1 MDFKEYIKPGLII
14 LIPVLYV
21 IGVGIKKCKRI
32 SDNCIPLILGIIG
45 IVLSALWVFAS
56 SEIYGFKEVLIAIFT
71 SVTQGV
77 LVAAVSVFFNQMYK
91 QLSNDNKGE

>member
-1 MDFKEYIKPGLII
+1 MDFKEYIKPELII

-32 SDNCIPLILGIIG
+32 SDNCIPLILGTIG
-45 IVLSALWVFAS
+45 IILSALWVFAS
-56 SEIYGFKEVLIAIFT
+56 SDISGFKEVLIAIFT

-77 LVAAVSVFFNQMYK
+77 LVAAASVFSNQIYK
-91 QLSNDNKGE
+91 QLSDDNKGK

>member
-1 MDFKEYIKPGLII
+1 MDFKEYIKPELII

-21 IGVGIKKCKRI
+21 IGAGIKKCKRI

-56 SEIYGFKEVLIAIFT
+56 SEISDFKEVLIAIFT

-77 LVAAVSVFFNQMYK
+77 LVAAVSVFSNQIYK
-91 QLSNDNKGE
+91 QLSKGDKN

>member
-1 MDFKEYIKPGLII
+1 
-14 LIPVLYV
+14 
-21 IGVGIKKCKRI
+21 
-32 SDNCIPLILGIIG
+32 LILGIIG

-56 SEIYGFKEVLIAIFT
+56 SEISGFKEVLIAIFT

-77 LVAAVSVFFNQMYK
+77 LVAAARVFSNQIYK

>member
-1 MDFKEYIKPGLII
+1 MDFKEYIKPELII

-21 IGVGIKKCKRI
+21 IGAGIKKCKRI

-45 IVLSALWVFAS
+45 IILSALWVFAL

-77 LVAAVSVFFNQMYK
+77 LVAAASVFSKQIYK
-91 QLSNDNKGE
+91 QLSKGDKN

>member
-1 MDFKEYIKPGLII
+1 MDFKEYIKPELII

-21 IGVGIKKCKRI
+21 IGAGIKRCKKI

-45 IVLSALWVFAS
+45 IILSALWVFAS

-77 LVAAVSVFFNQMYK
+77 LVAAASVFSNQIYK
-91 QLSNDNKGE
+91 QLSKGDKN

>member
-1 MDFKEYIKPGLII
+1 MDFKEYIKPELII

-21 IGVGIKKCKRI
+21 IGAGIKKCKRI

-56 SEIYGFKEVLIAIFT
+56 SEISGFKEVLIAVFT

-77 LVAAVSVFFNQMYK
+77 LVAAVSVFSNQIYK

>member
-1 MDFKEYIKPGLII
+1 MDFKEYIKPELII

-21 IGVGIKKCKRI
+21 IGAGIKKCKRI

-45 IVLSALWVFAS
+45 TILSALWVFAS

-77 LVAAVSVFFNQMYK
+77 LVAAASVFSNQIYK
-91 QLSNDNKGE
+91 QLSKGDKN

>member
-1 MDFKEYIKPGLII
+1 MDFKEYIKPELII

-56 SEIYGFKEVLIAIFT
+56 SEISGFKEVLIAIFT

>member
-56 SEIYGFKEVLIAIFT
+56 SEISGFKEVLIAVFT

-77 LVAAVSVFFNQMYK
+77 LVAAVSVFSNQIYK

>member
-1 MDFKEYIKPGLII
+1 MDFKEYIKPELII

-21 IGVGIKKCKRI
+21 IGAGIKKCKRI
-32 SDNCIPLILGIIG
+32 SDNCIPLILSIIG

-56 SEIYGFKEVLIAIFT
+56 SEISGFKEVLIAVFT

-77 LVAAVSVFFNQMYK
+77 LVAAVSVFSNQIYK

>member
-1 MDFKEYIKPGLII
+1 MDFKEYIKPELII

-21 IGVGIKKCKRI
+21 IGAGIKRCKKI

-45 IVLSALWVFAS
+45 IILSALWVFAS
-56 SEIYGFKEVLIAIFT
+56 SEISGFKEVLIAIFT

-77 LVAAVSVFFNQMYK
+77 LVAAASVFSNQIYK
-91 QLSNDNKGE
+91 QLSKGDKN